1 MDIKTAQTLH
11 KSITG
16 WLAHH
21 SLLLNASIAFNVEIE
36 AWIYHFDNPL
46 TCTPEDRLIGDTV
59 DEKEIQKRI
68 EIEEVKLIKSVIKS
82 LESEYDSSDD
92 LTDTQKAGLEFVDID
107 YMKVCDAK

>member
-11 KSITG
+11 KSITS

-68 EIEEVKLIKSVIKS
+68 EIEEVRLIKS
-82 LESEYDSSDD
+82 LESEYDTSDD
-92 LTDTQKAGLEFVDID
+92 LTDTQKAGLDFVEID
-107 YMKVCDAK
+107 YMKVCNAK